1 MSGLPSNSSSNSAPS
16 LNHVDRLDYPRVC
29 CWCGGDIHST
39 HWKTVGR
46 THNHHLLLWA
56 QVYPS
61 LLGYVNHS
69 VVNSLYTSITI
80 FNKSRGLSNS
90 CGSTLDKVGCN
101 LCKKEPE
108 FCSGQ
113 GLRVNWSSCWVVGGG
128 GYRLGVLP
136 RKTQWGFM
144 YNASGWGGG
153 GGIGKQSRGN
163 LRIHSYLFVCFLTAR
178 GMFPTQSR
186 DFTVF

>member
-1 MSGLPSNSSSNSAPS
+1 MSGFCMVWNEWIFDEGKMSGLPSNSSSNSAPS

-39 HWKTVGR
+39 HCKTVGR
-46 THNHHLLLWA
+46 THNHHLLLWP

-113 GLRVNWSSCWVVGGG
+113 GLRVNWSSCWVVPPS
-128 GYRLGVLP
+128 LP
-136 RKTQWGFM
+136 PQ
-144 YNASGWGGG
+144 
-153 GGIGKQSRGN
+153 
-163 LRIHSYLFVCFLTAR
+163 
-178 GMFPTQSR
+178 PTGPPPGP
-186 DFTVF
+186 